1 MRAPGGRSIFCFKT
15 FSFMAQAVM
24 TKRLF
29 PLLSALFAFAIAS
42 GAAAESPTIRV
53 TEEPVVVQPAP
64 FSTRGETVV
73 VPRTRI
79 EIDEGKKSKPKI
91 VSGRPAARDRSVEKE
106 ELPPARPAPA
116 AQPAEKTKAPES
128 RAATNPDSG
137 CTSKILC
144 GDPLRR
150 KKSKP
155 APPEEA
161 APAGTGGPPGGR
173 GKP

>member
-1 MRAPGGRSIFCFKT
+1 
-15 FSFMAQAVM
+15 M

-29 PLLSALFAFAIAS
+29 PLLSALLAFAIAS
-42 GAAAESPTIRV
+42 GAAAESGPTIRV
-53 TEEPVVVQPAP
+53 TEEPVVVQPPP

-79 EIDEGKKSKPKI
+79 EIDEGKKGKPKI
-91 VSGRPAARDRSVEKE
+91 VPGRSPARDRSVEKE

-116 AQPAEKTKAPES
+116 AAPAEKTEAPES
-128 RAATNPDSG
+128 SAATAPDSG

-150 KKSKP
+150 KKSKQSL
-155 APPEEA
+155 PEEA